1 MSRVISLSRRSLI
14 IGAGATFFPGLAKAG
29 LFLLGALPPLPLNSP
44 MIVTGNSWASGSV
57 SYNSTTDN
65 RALRWAVPTALMEY
79 TGNKWRMTVEG
90 NKAVSGVLA
99 MSGSNNIAGQLSGA
113 LATLPAGKPFVWLC
127 PEFILNDVAGG
138 DITLGNVGSYIS
150 NIQSQIATVVAAGGR
165 CILGLCPPQQPGSG
179 TWTPTQLSIIASFNA
194 AMLALSSLT
203 VKLIN
208 YNNIGLLSTDFA
220 NGIHLTTNGWDKVAA
235 FVVATGLLVGWLPTN
250 NVIDSLS
257 TLYTTNPTLTGGS
270 SAGPS
275 GYTITPPSGVTATW
289 NTANNQLTITGTAPS
304 NGVSVDMSAS
314 DGNSPLPVTGNPIE
328 GVLDYNIVSETG
340 LQAVTLLG
348 QIFNASFSTLM
359 DGYASVYAPGVAET
373 AAQMARAPGHYVNRT
388 PQVPMGSGTA
398 DYRQTDLKVYL
409 IAGTVNIVLQLNW
422 MGNQLCV

>member
-1 MSRVISLSRRSLI
+1 
-14 IGAGATFFPGLAKAG
+14 
-29 LFLLGALPPLPLNSP
+29 
-44 MIVTGNSWASGSV
+44 
-57 SYNSTTDN
+57 
-65 RALRWAVPTALMEY
+65 
-79 TGNKWRMTVEG
+79 
-90 NKAVSGVLA
+90 
-99 MSGSNNIAGQLSGA
+99 
-113 LATLPAGKPFVWLC
+113 
-127 PEFILNDVAGG
+127 
-138 DITLGNVGSYIS
+138 
-150 NIQSQIATVVAAGGR
+150 
-165 CILGLCPPQQPGSG
+165 
-179 TWTPTQLSIIASFNA
+179 
-194 AMLALSSLT
+194 MLALSSLT

-373 AAQMARAPGHYVNRT
+373 AAQMRARPATTSTAHRKCRWAAGRRRIDRRT
-388 PQVPMGSGTA
+388 
-398 DYRQTDLKVYL
+398 
-409 IAGTVNIVLQLNW
+409 
-422 MGNQLCV
+422 